1 MSNTQQN
8 QKVEQKNEQ
17 KPGKPN
23 ETSTINV
30 QGFFR
35 VFDPKTQKTYVEGRA

>member
-8 QKVEQKNEQ
+8 QSVEPKKEQ

-23 ETSTINV
+23 ETGTINV
-30 QGFFR
+30 QGYFR
-35 VFDPKTQKTYVEGRA
+35 VFDPKTQKTYVERRA